1 MSLQSK
7 FDQVIAR
14 YSDLESKLSNSD
26 IDNEE
31 RINLGREYSDL
42 IPIVEAIEKLKS
54 VQGEI
59 KSLEEI
65 ISDEETDIDMNR
77 LADEELNELK
87 NILPN
92 LEQKVKLL
100 LLHKDE
106 ADDRNAILEIRP
118 GTGGDEDA
126 HFAGDLAR

>member
-42 IPIVEAIEKLKS
+42 MPIVEAIEKLKS

-65 ISDEETDIDMNR
+65 ISD
-77 LADEELNELK
+77 
-87 NILPN
+87 
-92 LEQKVKLL
+92 
-100 LLHKDE
+100 
-106 ADDRNAILEIRP
+106 
-118 GTGGDEDA
+118 
-126 HFAGDLAR
+126 